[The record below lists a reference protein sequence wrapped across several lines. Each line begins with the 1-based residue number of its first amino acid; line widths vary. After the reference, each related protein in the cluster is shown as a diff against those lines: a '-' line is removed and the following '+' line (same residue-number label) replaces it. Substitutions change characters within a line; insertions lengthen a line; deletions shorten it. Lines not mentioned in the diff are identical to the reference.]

1 MTRTAAASAIPACYG
16 EVWLIT
22 CTNLGGSYSSWPC
35 KFRQIMVVFNFSS
48 IVVDNPNAS
57 DVQEAASGSVVE

>member
-1 MTRTAAASAIPACYG
+1 
-16 EVWLIT
+16 
-22 CTNLGGSYSSWPC
+22 
-35 KFRQIMVVFNFSS
+35 MVVFNFSS